1 MSDRLQALR
10 AWQARRPFAADA
22 ALAVA
27 LGLFFAL
34 SADDTAIGGWLLIA
48 ALTAPLAWRRRAP
61 LAAFAAIALVAFAQW
76 LASEPLLADSAL
88 LLALYSVAAH
98 ARRGWGLPAA
108 FAVAEV
114 GALLAALRFSDG
126 VLLPFASVSAF
137 VVAAVALG
145 VYVRTRREHIAALL
159 LRAQELERERDQQAQ
174 LATATERTR
183 IARELHDVVAHH
195 LTVMV
200 TLTEGARLTAE
211 QAPGEAAAAMRDVAA
226 TGRTALGE
234 MRRLLGVLGE
244 QAEDGAIAAPPLQPQ
259 PGIDQLDA
267 LVAQVAGAGLPT
279 RLIRTGR
286 PAPLSSGAQLT
297 VYRVVQ
303 EALTNALK
311 HARSPSLAE
320 VRLDW
325 AEGALT
331 VEVVNDGAR
340 VDPASM
346 NDGAASGR
354 GLTGMRER
362 AAAHGAAVEAGPRSP
377 GGWGVR
383 ARLRLDEA
391 ADR

>member
-1 MSDRLQALR
+1 RL
-10 AWQARRPFAADA
+10 
-22 ALAVA
+22 V
-27 LGLFFAL
+27 
-34 SADDTAIGGWLLIA
+34 
-48 ALTAPLAWRRRAP
+48 
-61 LAAFAAIALVAFAQW
+61 
-76 LASEPLLADSAL
+76 
-88 LLALYSVAAH
+88 
-98 ARRGWGLPAA
+98 
-108 FAVAEV
+108 
-114 GALLAALRFSDG
+114 
-126 VLLPFASVSAF
+126 
-137 VVAAVALG
+137 
-145 VYVRTRREHIAALL
+145 
-159 LRAQELERERDQQAQ
+159 
-174 LATATERTR
+174 
-183 IARELHDVVAHH
+183 
-195 LTVMV
+195 
-200 TLTEGARLTAE
+200 
-211 QAPGEAAAAMRDVAA
+211 
-226 TGRTALGE
+226 
-234 MRRLLGVLGE
+234 
-244 QAEDGAIAAPPLQPQ
+244 
-259 PGIDQLDA
+259 
-267 LVAQVAGAGLPT
+267 
-279 RLIRTGR
+279 RTGR